1 MNHPD
6 FTNLSVRQLAW
17 ESNLSGGAAVIN
29 FHELVDIYIVRL
41 SFVEKPFKLY
51 FKSRLLGQFSD
62 NYGNLDEAKE
72 AAQTLFE
79 QSVADIFFEAQPVLS
94 T

>member
-6 FTNLSVRQLAW
+6 FSNLSIRELVW

-29 FHELVDIYIVRL
+29 FHGLVDIFIVQQM
-41 SFVEKPFKLY
+41 FGEKPFKLY